1 MTFDAV
7 GVFGLAYH
15 ILFKSC
21 SSNCA
26 NLSVNTKSPATK
38 LFSHNDHFSLV
49 LAIRFIVPCCC
60 PLESGKFPGVFG
72 ARVLGH
78 LTKSPANWHCRDS
91 LHRHQPYW
99 TFTESSC
106 VFWKQV
112 FFRQARKMMG
122 PFART
127 LQVFVRFFILKCS
140 SQSTTFSE
148 LFLFLTIQVVQTHFW
163 NFKI

>member
-1 MTFDAV
+1 MAFRINIHECQLHPKVAIYVVKQLKNDS
-7 GVFGLAYH
+7 FRQGLYKPCNQNFQPQRPF
-15 ILFKSC
+15 LWF
-21 SSNCA
+21 
-26 NLSVNTKSPATK
+26 V
-38 LFSHNDHFSLV
+38 
-49 LAIRFIVPCCC
+49 AIRFIVPCCC

-127 LQVFVRFFILKCS
+127 LYVFVWFFLFLNAAVT
-140 SQSTTFSE
+140 TTFSE
-148 LFLFLTIQVVQTHFW
+148 LFLFLTIQVV
-163 NFKI
+163 